1 MRTRLSIPLLLLVL
15 TVITGWLRADVAAE
29 AKPDVRL
36 TISKMTLTPSDTLN
50 VTLQIKGVNLAA
62 LSSPQW
68 PKIPGCIL
76 VDQTSSVVPFGIGGK
91 TVTLFRF
98 VASYVPMESG
108 VTTVPVIEVRLPTF
122 QFRSKPIDIKILNAD
137 GTENSRRLAAAAAT
151 PTMPSAQRR
160 VDIQPGAE
168 IKLSVEAST
177 TSPYLGEQILV
188 TYKLLTSRGLGR
200 KAVQVKK
207 PDFKHFWAEQL
218 PMQADNPLETVVR
231 QGVTYHQLILER
243 VVLFPLETGQ
253 FTVEPASWKILG
265 ESSAPGAA
273 AAEDRT
279 LSTEPLQFNVR
290 PLPAPP
296 GAARA
301 RTEVGVYQ
309 LALNYASAK
318 IKLGQAFPLY
328 LTIKGSGNIRGLMPP
343 EMPLDNPDFNIVSVR
358 AVHASFQP
366 FVDQS
371 HNPPRTRFGGE
382 KIWEILLYPKRL
394 GQIQFPAVA
403 FVTFDTDRQEYV
415 QRATEPVRFNVLE
428 LDNPAASLA
437 DTQAPARRAAAPAPV
452 LVGILIVLAATLA
465 VMVGAGVWLSRR
477 SPTVKALKRRPPSVD
492 AVLKEAEEVAAHRGA
507 DSLWDLLSDALIR
520 SIQETAGVA
529 PAALVQDELRDV
541 LRRRGVDA
549 EGVDSVFQV
558 LNNCDEARFAGVKY
572 DVPERTRMLNQVKR
586 LHTQLKQAKSTPEN
600 AS

>member
-1 MRTRLSIPLLLLVL
+1 MDIL
-15 TVITGWLRADVAAE
+15 
-29 AKPDVRL
+29 
-36 TISKMTLTPSDTLN
+36 
-50 VTLQIKGVNLAA
+50 
-62 LSSPQW
+62 
-68 PKIPGCIL
+68 PGDEL
-76 VDQTSSVVPFGIGGK
+76 
-91 TVTLFRF
+91 
-98 VASYVPMESG
+98 
-108 VTTVPVIEVRLPTF
+108 
-122 QFRSKPIDIKILNAD
+122 
-137 GTENSRRLAAAAAT
+137 
-151 PTMPSAQRR
+151 
-160 VDIQPGAE
+160 
-168 IKLSVEAST
+168 KLIVEAST
-177 TSPYLGEQILV
+177 ASPYLGEQILV

-218 PMQADNPLETVVR
+218 PLQADNPLETVVR

-273 AAEDRT
+273 VADDRI
-279 LSTEPLQFNVR
+279 LNTEPLRFSVR

-296 GAARA
+296 EAARA
-301 RTEVGVYQ
+301 RTEVGAYQ

-343 EMPLDNPDFNIVSVR
+343 EMPMDNPDFNIVSVR

-394 GQIQFPAVA
+394 GQIHFPAVA
-403 FVTFDTDRQEYV
+403 LVTFDTDRQEYV
-415 QRATEPVRFNVLE
+415 RRATEPVHFNVLE

-437 DTQAPARRAAAPAPV
+437 EPQAPARGAAAPVPA
-452 LVGILIVLAATLA
+452 LVGTLIVLAVTLA
-465 VMVGAGVWLSRR
+465 VMFGYGVWLRRR
-477 SPTVKALKRRPPSVD
+477 SPAVKALRRRPPSVD
-492 AVLKEAEEVAAHRGA
+492 IVLREAEEVAAHRGA
-507 DSLWDLLSDALIR
+507 DSLWDLLSDALVR
-520 SIQETAGVA
+520 SIQESTGVM

-541 LRRRGVDA
+541 LRRHGVDA

-558 LNNCDEARFAGVKY
+558 LNTCDEARFAGVKY
-572 DVPERTRMLNQVKR
+572 DVPERTRMLNQVKQ
-586 LHTQLKQAKSTPEN
+586 LHAQLKQPKSAPES
-600 AS
+600 AT